1 MTEGASVASRYHSY
15 EDFWGRR
22 CAQVFKQTDAETPS
36 VDIYRFAPTWKVW
49 APAFGVHVYMTEG
62 MASRE
67 MPPRAANDPRELRRV
82 ELCAYTRKVRESAP
96 GMDAAAL
103 ALTALAHLPWRNTL
117 SLQPLETVT
126 WGSPMVEGSEMSA
139 FFLVIPPEDQTG
151 LIRAS
156 GAQQVMAVMTVSQR
170 ECEMALAEGTIAL
183 VDRFEAAGIPP
194 LIDWDR
200 KSVV

>member
-96 GMDAAAL
+96 GMDAAGRL
-103 ALTALAHLPWRNTL
+103 AVSAVVDQIIGAESGGDAGAKNKL
-117 SLQPLETVT
+117 SSATGAGPYFYRLQ
-126 WGSPMVEGSEMSA
+126 VE
-139 FFLVIPPEDQTG
+139 P
-151 LIRAS
+151 
-156 GAQQVMAVMTVSQR
+156 
-170 ECEMALAEGTIAL
+170 
-183 VDRFEAAGIPP
+183 
-194 LIDWDR
+194 
-200 KSVV
+200 